1 MRSLESSRHHDLDQ
15 VDPEH
20 VGKIG
25 RETSWDDLKN
35 VPFSGESKH
44 LSRDEVLQRMDEA
57 AKFGK
62 QAREKREDEDLSGMS
77 LSEISETF

>member
-15 VDPEH
+15 VDLEH
-20 VGKIG
+20 VNKIG
-25 RETSWDDLKN
+25 RETSWDDLKD
-35 VPFSGESKH
+35 VPFRGESRH

>member
-1 MRSLESSRHHDLDQ
+1 MRSLESRRHHDLDQ

-20 VGKIG
+20 MSRET

-35 VPFSGESKH
+35 VPFSGEPKH
-44 LSRDEVLQRMDEA
+44 LSRDEVLQKMNEA